1 MWANQQKPMLLDRHT
16 NNKGGQNHKRYN
28 IYFVQTHIMLTEN
41 SNRFLSKTNFFFF
54 HSLFAGALVVA
65 LVWRRFSGLCRIILR
80 FMLIKMFSRVYL
92 WNTIFFLVCVCFLNV
107 KWIFLLWFWSV
118 CFFLPFLVFS
128 KKNTFHG
135 VIEEDPLWSKSVH
148 KTINFIIVAVSE
160 ICNCYPW

>member
-1 MWANQQKPMLLDRHT
+1 MLLDRHT

-28 IYFVQTHIMLTEN
+28 IYFVQTYIMLTEN

-54 HSLFAGALVVA
+54 HSLFVVA

-92 WNTIFFLVCVCFLNV
+92 WNTIFFFLFVCVFLMWNGFFCSDFDPFV
-107 KWIFLLWFWSV
+107 FFYLFWS
-118 CFFLPFLVFS
+118 FR
-128 KKNTFHG
+128 KNTFHG